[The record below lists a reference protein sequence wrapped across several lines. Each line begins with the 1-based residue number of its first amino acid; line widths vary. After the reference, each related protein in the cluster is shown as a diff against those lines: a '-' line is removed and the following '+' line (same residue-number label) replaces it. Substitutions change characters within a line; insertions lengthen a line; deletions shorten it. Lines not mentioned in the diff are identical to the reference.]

1 MFIKHVKPTNDTA
14 TDYLL
19 DVNLGA
25 TSVIPYVLLANLPQ
39 ALISLLYLTYNYLFT
54 AMLANREW
62 TNYSIKR
69 TPLRVTL
76 PKRGQRSTYFLS
88 LPLMYSAPLMIASIA
103 LHWFISQ
110 SIFVARIQ
118 LYRNGNVED
127 EDEFQHNNPKR
138 SGSHLGYSD
147 EALIASIVWGCVLV
161 VICVL
166 VAGLCTYAEGVPI
179 GGTNSAV
186 ISAACHADRR
196 EREMKDLSYRDEDE
210 ENGGEKDIVVRALQ
224 WGATNEG
231 SADEVGHCCFS
242 DKEVWKPVE
251 GRLYAGV
258 REDR

>member
-1 MFIKHVKPTNDTA
+1 
-14 TDYLL
+14 
-19 DVNLGA
+19 
-25 TSVIPYVLLANLPQ
+25 
-39 ALISLLYLTYNYLFT
+39 
-54 AMLANREW
+54 MLANREW
-62 TNYSIKR
+62 TNYAIKR
-69 TPLRVTL
+69 APLRVTL
-76 PKRGQRSTYFLS
+76 PTRGQRSTYFLS
-88 LPLMYSAPLMIASIA
+88 LPFIYSAPLMIASIA

-118 LYRNGNVED
+118 LYRNGREEE
-127 EDEFQHNNPKR
+127 EDEFQQYNPKR
-138 SGSHLGYSD
+138 SGSDLGFSD

-196 EREMKDLSYRDEDE
+196 VREMEDVSFRDEDE

-224 WGATNEG
+224 WGVTNEG
-231 SADEVGHCCFS
+231 NADEVGHCCFS
-242 DKEVWKPVE
+242 DKEVQKPVE

-258 REDR
+258 RQDI